1 MAQGGQV
8 WGCWCPTAC
17 PTAGTTHITTRAAW
31 LALES
36 PVTLLALLA
45 LWDRQ
50 TDRCHQHHL
59 PWAEFCPLCA
69 SGLPIP
75 TSAMSSP
82 HLPSAALCPQYHCP
96 TSPQQNPPTPHQH
109 PQLPAPL
116 SPRCAQMSST
126 HILTFCPSAPATP
139 GSPCVGQRGQCER
152 DPQAHTLQR
161 MCMQILTSSR
171 SPSPTHPLSTLPLL
185 APRPLSALGTE
196 GDRRG

>member
-1 MAQGGQV
+1 MLVPHSLPHSWHYSHHDPGGL
-8 WGCWCPTAC
+8 AC
-17 PTAGTTHITTRAAW
+17 PEVPRHPSRPSG
-31 LALES
+31 
-36 PVTLLALLA
+36 PVG
-45 LWDRQ
+45 Q

-82 HLPSAALCPQYHCP
+82 HLPSAVLCPQYHCP
-96 TSPQQNPPTPHQH
+96 TSPQQNPPTPHLPTPHQH

-126 HILTFCPSAPATP
+126 HILTFCPSAPAAP
-139 GSPCVGQRGQCER
+139 GSPCVGQKGQCER

-161 MCMQILTSSR
+161 MCVQILTSSR